1 MLASS
6 LDCRVIDPPGPPEAV
21 VVVLHGFGANADDF
35 RPIAQEFGLPGAMRV
50 RFVFPQ
56 APQIPIAML
65 GGQRMRAWFDF
76 KPADGVSPLH
86 LATSVIGSLAGAESA
101 GFGALIE
108 SSVNFPGLDKAA
120 LWIRDLLQNE
130 IDNGVPAE
138 RIVLAGFSQGGAL
151 ALHAGLLYPKPLG
164 GILALSTFLAARSR
178 LGSPRARANATT
190 PILMCHGQRDQVV
203 PMTLGK
209 EGYDELHAAGYPVVW
224 QEFPMGHEVC
234 PAQLAAI
241 SRWLQQR
248 LPADASREFLPL
260 L

>member
-6 LDCRVIDPPGPPEAV
+6 LDCTVIDPPGQPRAV
-21 VVVLHGFGANADDF
+21 VVVLHGFGASADDF
-35 RPIAQEFGLPGAMRV
+35 RPIAQQLALPEAMGV

-56 APQIPIAML
+56 APEIPIGML

-76 KPADGVSPLH
+76 KPADGVNPLH
-86 LATSVIGSLAGAESA
+86 LAASAMGGLAGAESA

-108 SSVNFPGLDKAA
+108 SSVNFPGLDKAT

-151 ALHAGLLYPKPLG
+151 ALNAGLLYPKPLG
-164 GILALSTFLAARSR
+164 GMLALSTFLADRSR
-178 LGSPRARANATT
+178 LGSPRARANAAT
-190 PILMCHGQRDQVV
+190 PILMCHGQRDAVV
-203 PMTLGK
+203 PLALGK
-209 EGYDELHAAGYPVVW
+209 EGHDGLRAAGYPVAW
-224 QEFPMGHEVC
+224 QEFPMAHEVC
-234 PAQLAAI
+234 PAQIAAI

-248 LPADASREFLPL
+248 LSAGVSHEFLSG
-260 L
+260 